1 MIPKVFREVI
11 DLGDGREISIETG
24 KLAKQAHGSVVVQ
37 SGKCM
42 LLCTVVS
49 NYTQSD
55 VDFLPLTVDYR
66 EKFAAAGRYP
76 GGFFKREARPSDG
89 EVLTMRLVDR
99 VLRPLFPKDYHAE
112 TQLMIQLMSHDE
124 NVMPD
129 AMAGLAASAAIQ
141 LSDIPFETPI
151 SEVRVGRINGEFVIN
166 PTYDQLEESDIDMV
180 IGASADSVM
189 MVEGEMKEISEEEM
203 VEAIKFAHDAIKIQ
217 CAAQVKLAEAFGKK
231 ETREYE
237 AERED
242 EDLAKKIHDMAYDK
256 VYAVAKA
263 GSSKH
268 ERSASFA
275 EIKEEIKATFS
286 EEELADFGGMVS
298 KYYSKAEKAAV
309 RDLTLN
315 EGLRLDGRKTT
326 DIRPIWCE
334 VDYLPST
341 HGSAIFTRGETQA
354 LATVTLGTSREANQ
368 IDMPSFEGEERFYLH
383 YNFPPFSTGE
393 ARPIRGTS
401 RREVGHGNLAQ
412 RALKGMVPADCPYT
426 VRVVSEVL
434 ESNGSSSMATVCSGT
449 MALMDAGVQL
459 KKPVSGIAMGLI
471 TDVDSGKY
479 AVLSDILG
487 DEDHLGDMDFKVT
500 GTEDG
505 ITACQMD
512 IKVKGLSYEIL
523 VKALKQAQVGRLHI
537 LKILVDTI
545 AQPNADVKPHA
556 PKMITRVIPNEFI
569 GALIGPGGKVIQ
581 ELQKTTKT
589 TIVINE
595 DPITEEGIV
604 EILGTDQAG
613 IDAVL
618 AKIDSLMFK
627 PVVGEVY
634 EVKVIK
640 MLDFGA
646 VVEYTQAPGNEVLLH
661 VSELAWERTEN
672 VSDVVNMGDIIEV
685 KYFGVDPKTRKEKVS
700 RKAILPKPEGYV
712 ARPPRD
718 HNDRGGRD
726 NRGRDNRGRDNRG
739 RDNRRDDRK
748 PREDRKED

>member
-1 MIPKVFREVI
+1 MIPKVFKEVI

-49 NYTQSD
+49 NYDQKE

-99 VLRPLFPKDYHAE
+99 VLRPLFPKDYHSE
-112 TQLMIQLMSHDE
+112 TQVMIQLMSHDDD
-124 NVMPD
+124 VMPD

-141 LSDIPFETPI
+141 LSDFPFECAI
-151 SEVRVGRINGEFVIN
+151 SEARVGRVNGEFVIN
-166 PTYDQLEESDIDMV
+166 PTRAQLAESDIDMM

-189 MVEGEMKEISEEEM
+189 MVEGEMDEISEEEM
-203 VEAIKFAHDAIKIQ
+203 TEAIKFAHEAIKVQ
-217 CAAQVKLAEAFGKK
+217 CAAQIRLAEAFGKK
-231 ETREYE
+231 EVREYE
-237 AERED
+237 AEKED
-242 EDLAKKIHDMAYDK
+242 EELAKKIHDMAYDK

-263 GSSKH
+263 GSSKK
-268 ERSASFA
+268 ERGLAFS
-275 EIKEEIKATFS
+275 EIKESIKETFS
-286 EEELADFGGMVS
+286 EEELEDFGDLVS
-298 KYYSKAEKAAV
+298 KYYRAAEKAAI

-315 EGLRLDGRKTT
+315 EGQRLDGRKT
-326 DIRPIWCE
+326 DEIRPIWCE
-334 VDYLPST
+334 VDYLPSV
-341 HGSAIFTRGETQA
+341 HGSSIFTRGETQA
-354 LATVTLGTSREANQ
+354 LATVTLGTSRDSNQ
-368 IDMPSFEGEERFYLH
+368 IDMPSHEGEERFYLH
-383 YNFPPFSTGE
+383 YNFPPFCTGE

-412 RALKGMVPADCPYT
+412 RALKGMVPEDCPYT
-426 VRVVSEVL
+426 VRIVSEVL

-449 MALMDAGVQL
+449 MALMDAGVQMI
-459 KKPVSGIAMGLI
+459 KPVSGIAMGLI
-471 TDVDSGKY
+471 SEGEKY

-500 GTEDG
+500 GTADG

-523 VKALKQAQVGRLHI
+523 VNALKQARDGRLHI
-537 LKILVDTI
+537 LEKLTDTI
-545 AQPNADVKPHA
+545 AAPNADVKSYA
-556 PKMITRVIPNEFI
+556 PKMITRRIPNEFI

-581 ELQKTTKT
+581 ELQKETGT

-595 DPITEEGIV
+595 DPVTEEGIV
-604 EILGTDQAG
+604 EILGTDQDG

-627 PVVGEVY
+627 PEVGSVY

-640 MLDFGA
+640 ILDFGA
-646 VVEYTQAPGNEVLLH
+646 VVEYVEAPGNEVLLH
-661 VSELAWERTEN
+661 VSELDWKRTEN
-672 VSDVVNMGDIIEV
+672 VTDVVNMGDVFDV
-685 KYFGVDPKTRKEKVS
+685 KYFGIDKRTRKEKVS

-712 ARPPRD
+712 ERPPRD
-718 HNDRGGRD
+718 NRGGRD
-726 NRGRDNRGRDNRG
+726 NRNRGRDNRG
-739 RDNRRDDRK
+739 RDNRRDDRR
-748 PREDRKED
+748 PRDDKKED

>member
-1 MIPKVFREVI
+1 MIPKVFKEVV

-37 SGKCM
+37 MGKAM

-49 NYTQSD
+49 NYKQSP

-112 TQLMIQLMSHDE
+112 TQVMIQLMSHDE

-129 AMAGLAASAAIQ
+129 ALAGFAASAAIQ

-151 SEVRVGRINGEFVIN
+151 SEARVARINGEFVIN
-166 PTYDQLEESDIDMV
+166 PSRAQLAEADIDMM
-180 IGASADSVM
+180 IGASAESVM
-189 MVEGEMKEISEEEM
+189 MVEGEMDECSEEEM
-203 VEAIKFAHDAIKIQ
+203 AEAIKFAHEAIKVQ
-217 CAAQVKLAEAFGKK
+217 CAAQVRLAEAFGKK

-237 AERED
+237 AEASND
-242 EDLAKKIHDMAYDK
+242 ELAEKIHALAYDK
-256 VYAVAKA
+256 CYAIAKK
-263 GSSKH
+263 GTSKT
-268 ERSASFA
+268 ERSTSFSEVKEEVKASF
-275 EIKEEIKATFS
+275 T
-286 EEELADFGGMVS
+286 EEELAEYGDLVG
-298 KYYSKAEKAAV
+298 KYFNKAQKTAV
-309 RDLTLN
+309 RELTLA
-315 EGLRLDGRKTT
+315 EGLRLDGRKTS

-341 HGSAIFTRGETQA
+341 HGSSIFTRGETQA
-354 LATVTLGTSREANQ
+354 LATVTLGTSREANK
-368 IDMPSFEGEERFYLH
+368 IDMPTYEGEETFYLH
-383 YNFPPFSTGE
+383 YNFPPFCTGE
-393 ARPIRGTS
+393 ARPLRGTS

-412 RALKGMVPADCPYT
+412 RALKGMIPADCPYT

-434 ESNGSSSMATVCSGT
+434 ESNGSSSMATVCAGT
-449 MALMDAGVQL
+449 MAMMDAGIEM

-471 TDVDSGKY
+471 SDGDRY

-500 GTEDG
+500 GTADG

-523 VKALKQAQVGRLHI
+523 VNALKQARDGRLHI
-537 LKILVDTI
+537 LSKLTDTI
-545 AQPNADVKPHA
+545 ATPNADVKSHA
-556 PKMITRVIPNEFI
+556 PKMVTKVIANEFI

-581 ELQKTTKT
+581 ELQKETGC

-595 DPITEEGIV
+595 DPVTEEGIV
-604 EILGTDQAG
+604 EILGTGQEG
-613 IDAVL
+613 INAVL
-618 AKIDSLMFK
+618 AKIDSITFK
-627 PVVGEVY
+627 PKVGSAY

-646 VVEYTQAPGNEVLLH
+646 VVEYVEAPGNEVLLH
-661 VSELAWERTEN
+661 ISELAWARTEN
-672 VSDVVNMGDIIEV
+672 VTDVVNMGDVFDV
-685 KYFGVDPKTRKEKVS
+685 KYFGRDPKTRKEKVS
-700 RKAILPKPEGYV
+700 RKALLP
-712 ARPPRD
+712 RPPREEK
-718 HNDRGGRD
+718 
-726 NRGRDNRGRDNRG
+726 
-739 RDNRRDDRK
+739 K
-748 PREDRKED
+748 PVAKKDA

>member
-1 MIPKVFREVI
+1 MIPKVFKEII
-11 DLGDGREISIETG
+11 DLGDGRTISIETG

-49 NYTQSD
+49 NYEQKD
-55 VDFLPLTVDYR
+55 LNFLPLTVDYR

-99 VLRPLFPKDYHAE
+99 VLRPLFPKDYHSE
-112 TQLMIQLMSHDE
+112 TQVMIQLMSHDE
-124 NVMPD
+124 DVMPD

-141 LSDIPFETPI
+141 LSDFPFECAI
-151 SEVRVGRINGEFVIN
+151 SEARVGRVNGEFVIN
-166 PTYDQLEESDIDMV
+166 PSRAQLAESDLDMM

-189 MVEGEMKEISEEEM
+189 MVEGEMDEISEEEM
-203 VEAIKFAHDAIKIQ
+203 ADAIKFAHEAIKVQ
-217 CAAQVKLAEAFGKK
+217 CAAQIKLAEAFGKK
-231 ETREYE
+231 EVREYE
-237 AERED
+237 GERE
-242 EDLAKKIHDMAYDK
+242 EKDLEKKVHDMAYDK
-256 VYAVAKA
+256 VYAIAKA
-263 GSSKH
+263 GSAKH
-268 ERSASFA
+268 ERSAAFS
-275 EIKEEIKATFS
+275 EIKESIKATFS
-286 EEELADFGGMVS
+286 EEELDDYGGLVS
-298 KYYSKAEKAAV
+298 DYYRKAEKAAI

-315 EGLRLDGRKTT
+315 EGLRLDGRKT
-326 DIRPIWCE
+326 DEIRPIWCE

-341 HGSAIFTRGETQA
+341 HGSSIFTRGETQA
-354 LATVTLGTSREANQ
+354 LATVTLGTSRDANK
-368 IDMPSFEGEERFYLH
+368 IDMPSYEGEENFYLH
-383 YNFPPFSTGE
+383 YNFPPFCTGE

-412 RALKGMVPADCPYT
+412 RALKGMIPADCPYT

-459 KKPVSGIAMGLI
+459 TKPVSGIAMGLI
-471 TDVDSGKY
+471 SDADSGKY

-500 GTEDG
+500 GTADG

-523 VKALKQAQVGRLHI
+523 VNALQQARDGRLHI
-537 LKILVDTI
+537 LEKLTDTI
-545 AQPNADVKPHA
+545 ATPNADVKGHA
-556 PKMITRVIPNEFI
+556 PTMVTRRVPNEFI

-581 ELQKTTKT
+581 EMQKETET

-595 DPITEEGIV
+595 DPVTEEGIV
-604 EILGTDQAG
+604 EILGVGRKG
-613 IDAVL
+613 IDAVM
-618 AKIDSLMFK
+618 AKIDSILFK
-627 PVVGEVY
+627 PEVGSVY

-646 VVEYTQAPGNEVLLH
+646 VVEYMDAPGNEVLLH

-672 VSDVVNMGDIIEV
+672 VSDVVNMDDVFDV
-685 KYFGVDPKTRKEKVS
+685 KYFGLDKRTRKEKVS
-700 RKAILPKPEGYV
+700 RKTLLPKPEGFV
-712 ARPPRD
+712 ERPPRD
-718 HNDRGGRD
+718 N
-726 NRGRDNRGRDNRG
+726 NRGRDNRG
-739 RDNRRDDRK
+739 RDNRRNDR
-748 PREDRKED
+748 RKD

>member
-1 MIPKVFREVI
+1 MIPKVFKEVI

-24 KLAKQAHGSVVVQ
+24 KLAKQAHGSVVVK
-37 SGKCM
+37 SGNCM

-49 NYTQSD
+49 NYKQSD

-66 EKFAAAGRYP
+66 EKFAASGRYP

-99 VLRPLFPKDYHAE
+99 VLRPLFPKDYHSE
-112 TQLMIQLMSHDE
+112 TQVMIQLMSHDAD
-124 NVMPD
+124 VMPD

-141 LSDIPFETPI
+141 LSDLPFECAI
-151 SEVRVGRINGEFVIN
+151 SEVRVGRINGEFIIN
-166 PTYDQLEESDIDMV
+166 PTRTQLEDSDLDMI

-203 VEAIKFAHDAIKIQ
+203 VEAIKFAHEHIKVQ
-217 CAAQVKLAEAFGKK
+217 CAAQVRLAEAFGKK
-231 ETREYE
+231 EVREYE
-237 AERED
+237 GERED
-242 EDLAKKIHDMAYDK
+242 EELAKKIHEMAYDK
-256 VYAVAKA
+256 VYEVAKA

-268 ERSASFA
+268 ERSAAFDA
-275 EIKEEIKATFS
+275 IKEEIKASFS
-286 EEELADFGGMVS
+286 EEELEDYGDLIS
-298 KYYSKAEKAAV
+298 KYYYKAEKAAV

-315 EGLRLDGRKTT
+315 EGLRLDGRKT
-326 DIRPIWCE
+326 DEIRPIWCE

-368 IDMPSFEGEERFYLH
+368 IDMPSYEGEETFYLH

-412 RALKGMVPADCPYT
+412 RALKGMIPADCPYT
-426 VRVVSEVL
+426 VRVVAEVL

-471 TDVDSGKY
+471 SDGETGKY

-500 GTEDG
+500 GTADG

-523 VKALKQAQVGRLHI
+523 VNALKQAAAGRLHI
-537 LKILVDTI
+537 LDKLVETI
-545 AQPNADVKPHA
+545 ATPNPDVKAHA
-556 PKMITRVIPNEFI
+556 PKMVTRVIPGEFI

-581 ELQKTTKT
+581 ELQKATNT

-595 DPITEEGIV
+595 DPVTEEGIV
-604 EILGTDQAG
+604 EILGTSQEG
-613 IDAVL
+613 IDQVL

-627 PVVGEVY
+627 PEVGSIY

-646 VVEYTQAPGNEVLLH
+646 VVEYTEAPGNEVLLH

-672 VSDVVNMGDIIEV
+672 VSDVVNMGDVFDV
-685 KYFGVDPKTRKEKVS
+685 KYFGIDPRTRKEKVS
-700 RKAILPKPEGYV
+700 RKAILPKPEGFKER
-712 ARPPRD
+712 APRTD
-718 HNDRGGRD
+718 RDRNDRGNDRRNDRNRD
-726 NRGRDNRGRDNRG
+726 R
-739 RDNRRDDRK
+739 DRK
-748 PREDRKED
+748 PRRD

>member
-49 NYTQSD
+49 NYEQKD
-55 VDFLPLTVDYR
+55 LDFLPLTVDYR

-99 VLRPLFPKDYHAE
+99 VLRPLFPKDYHSE
-112 TQLMIQLMSHDE
+112 TQVMIQLMSHDDD
-124 NVMPD
+124 VMPD

-141 LSDIPFETPI
+141 LSDFPFECAI
-151 SEVRVGRINGEFVIN
+151 SEARVGRVNGEFVIN
-166 PTYDQLEESDIDMV
+166 PTRAQLAESDIDMM

-189 MVEGEMKEISEEEM
+189 MVEGEMDEISEEEM
-203 VEAIKFAHDAIKIQ
+203 ADAIKFAHEAIKVQ
-217 CAAQVKLAEAFGKK
+217 CAAQLRLAEAFGKK
-231 ETREYE
+231 EAREYPE
-237 AERED
+237 ERED
-242 EDLAKKIHDMAYDK
+242 EELAKKVHDMAYDK
-256 VYAVAKA
+256 VYAIAKA
-263 GSSKH
+263 GSAKH
-268 ERSASFA
+268 ERSDAFSA
-275 EIKEEIKATFS
+275 IKEEIKATFT
-286 EEELADFGGMVS
+286 EEELEDFGDLVS
-298 KYYSKAEKAAV
+298 KYYRKAEKAAI

-315 EGLRLDGRKTT
+315 EGLRLDGRKT
-326 DIRPIWCE
+326 DEIRPIWCE
-334 VDYLPST
+334 IDYLPST

-354 LATVTLGTSREANQ
+354 LATVTLGTSRDANK
-368 IDMPSFEGEERFYLH
+368 IDMPSHEGEENFYLH
-383 YNFPPFSTGE
+383 YNFPPFCTGE

-412 RALKGMVPADCPYT
+412 RALKGMVPDDCPYT

-449 MALMDAGVQL
+449 MAMMDAGVQL

-471 TDVDSGKY
+471 SDADSGKY

-523 VKALKQAQVGRLHI
+523 VNALKQAREGRLHI
-537 LKILVDTI
+537 LEKLTDTI
-545 AQPNADVKPHA
+545 AAPADDVKPHA
-556 PKMITRVIPNEFI
+556 PKMVTRTIPNEFI

-581 ELQKTTKT
+581 ELQKETGT

-595 DPITEEGIV
+595 DPVTEEGIV
-604 EILGTDQAG
+604 EILGTDQNG

-627 PVVGEVY
+627 PEMNGTY
-634 EVKVIK
+634 KVKVIK

-646 VVEYTQAPGNEVLLH
+646 VVEYLDAPGNETLLH

-672 VSDVVNMGDIIEV
+672 VSDVVNMGDEFEV
-685 KYFGVDPKTRKEKVS
+685 KYLGTDPRTRKEKVS
-700 RKAILPKPEGYV
+700 RKALLDKPEGYKE
-712 ARPPRD
+712 RPPRD
-718 HNDRGGRD
+718 NKRRDDR
-726 NRGRDNRGRDNRG
+726 RGRDNR
-739 RDNRRDDRK
+739 DRK
-748 PREDRKED
+748 PRRD